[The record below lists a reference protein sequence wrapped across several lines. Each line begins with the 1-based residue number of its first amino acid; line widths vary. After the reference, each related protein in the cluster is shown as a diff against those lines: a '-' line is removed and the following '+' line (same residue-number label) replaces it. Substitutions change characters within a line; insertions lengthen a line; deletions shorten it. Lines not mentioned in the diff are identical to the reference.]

1 MSRESD
7 SNNPKN
13 LALPYW
19 LESRKPQPSAEEIE
33 RKKER
38 KRRQAAYRRASKK
51 SYLERKRLEASKN
64 STESINKQDAEK

>member
-7 SNNPKN
+7 SNNSKN

-33 RKKER
+33 YKKER
-38 KRRQAAYRRASKK
+38 KRRQAAHRRASKK

-64 STESINKQDAEK
+64 GPQNAEK